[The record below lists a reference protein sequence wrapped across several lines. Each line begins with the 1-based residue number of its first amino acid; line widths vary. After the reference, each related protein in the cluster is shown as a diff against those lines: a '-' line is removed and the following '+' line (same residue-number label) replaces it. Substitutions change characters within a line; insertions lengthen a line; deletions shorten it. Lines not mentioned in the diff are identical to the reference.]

1 MLQDYNLI
9 TLWYDDIV
17 IWRCTKVV
25 QKTKVVWNPLI
36 KLRIEFWIE
45 VWRTLLYSLEQRES
59 STLPLAHF
67 LFHTSSSTFP
77 LPHFSSASPLLH
89 LLFRSSFLF
98 FIIVNILFFFLCL
111 LLFRTPCKKI
121 FFQTIQTWNTIFI
134 QNLPL
139 TQGHWANLLLVLI
152 SVDIVRI

>member
-36 KLRIEFWIE
+36 KLWIEFWIE
-45 VWRTLLYSLEQRES
+45 LWRTLLHSLEQRES

-77 LPHFSSASPLLH
+77 LPHFLFHISLLH
-89 LLFRSSFLF
+89 LPFYICSSAAPSSSSSLLIFSSSSCVYSSSARLVRKSFFRPFKHEIQYSFKTCRSLKAIEQIYF
-98 FIIVNILFFFLCL
+98 
-111 LLFRTPCKKI
+111 
-121 FFQTIQTWNTIFI
+121 
-134 QNLPL
+134 
-139 TQGHWANLLLVLI
+139 
-152 SVDIVRI
+152 

>member
-1 MLQDYNLI
+1 MGEGENQGQGRQRKARPLLNLI
-9 TLWYDDIV
+9 LVCPFSTTLV
-17 IWRCTKVV
+17 SNTWRCTKVV

-36 KLRIEFWIE
+36 KLWIEFWIE
-45 VWRTLLYSLEQRES
+45 LWRTLLHSLEQRES

-121 FFQTIQTWNTIFI
+121 FFQTIQT
-134 QNLPL
+134 
-139 TQGHWANLLLVLI
+139 
-152 SVDIVRI
+152 